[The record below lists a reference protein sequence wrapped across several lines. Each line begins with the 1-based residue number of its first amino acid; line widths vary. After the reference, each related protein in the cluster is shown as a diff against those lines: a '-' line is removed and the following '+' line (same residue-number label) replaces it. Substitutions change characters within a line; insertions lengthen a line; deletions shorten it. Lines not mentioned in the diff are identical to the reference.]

1 MKVFVTGGSGFV
13 GKRLIRRLARERHD
27 VSALARSDS
36 SASMIKQLGARAI
49 RGTLDDIDEWEAQ
62 LEGHDV
68 VVHLAAPPEF
78 WGPWELFY
86 DGITRATTNL
96 LAAAARMNVGRFVF
110 VSSEAA
116 LQDTEPLLDIDETA
130 QYPWEPNSYRGKAKQ
145 LAEREILSFR
155 SDVHCVILRP
165 PYIWGE
171 GNKGIENV
179 IAKIRS
185 GRFRWIDD
193 GRAIIETVHAE
204 NVVEAIALACTK
216 GRHNQVYFVTDDD
229 PGTVRDHFERV
240 LEARGIEPPTKSVPN
255 ALARPLAN
263 TCDFIWKRFELRDPP
278 PLSKYDW
285 YFVAVPRRYRLAKIK
300 RDLGYRPIF
309 TREMGLR
316 EIQASTRANERKEP
330 A

>member
-1 MKVFVTGGSGFV
+1 MKIFVTGGSGFV
-13 GKRLIRRLARERHD
+13 GKRLIRRLAREQHE

-36 SASMIKQLGARAI
+36 STSLLEQLGARVI

-68 VVHLAAPPEF
+68 VIHLAAPPEF

-86 DGITRATTNL
+86 DTITRATINL
-96 LAAAARMNVGRFVF
+96 LAAAARMKVKRCVF

-116 LQDTEPLLDIDETA
+116 LLDTQPLLDIDETA
-130 QYPWEPNSYRGKAKQ
+130 PYPWEPNSYRGKAKQ
-145 LAEREILSFR
+145 LAEREILGFR
-155 SDVHCVILRP
+155 SDVYCVILRP

-185 GRFRWIDD
+185 GRFRWIDN
-193 GRAIIETVHAE
+193 GQATIETVHAE

-216 GRHNQVYFVTDDD
+216 GTHKQVYFVTDDD
-229 PGTVRDHFERV
+229 PGTVRDHFVPV
-240 LEARGIEPPTKSVPN
+240 LKARGIESPTKSVPN
-255 ALARPLAN
+255 MLAQPLA
-263 TCDFIWKRFELRDPP
+263 TICDFIWKRFELRNPP

-300 RDLGYRPIF
+300 RDLGYEPIF

-316 EIQASTRANERKEP
+316 EIRESTRTNERKEP